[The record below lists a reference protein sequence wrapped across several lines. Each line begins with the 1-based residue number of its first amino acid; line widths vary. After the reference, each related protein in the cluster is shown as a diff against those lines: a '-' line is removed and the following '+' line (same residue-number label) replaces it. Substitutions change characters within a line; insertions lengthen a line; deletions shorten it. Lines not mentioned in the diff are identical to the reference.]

1 MISANEPMDATSFL
15 HVASSLWS
23 YWRGWK
29 VSFYKRKSFSNSE
42 RRSGKGVKEVVI
54 QIWVC
59 LWQDASLQNTLCFWF
74 RCISH
79 CWAGRVFN
87 QIAMVQNES
96 AKFGDFDADKNRSC
110 RMNHFRGTR
119 YQACL
124 HTSRVG
130 CPYSIPQVL
139 ICVCINVLLYIH
151 AYIYLSF
158 YIYIY
163 ILYAFM
169 PRQET
174 YHGNLWLSRCLLYG
188 SPPQMVRRK
197 TPPFHQAIAK
207 PRKRRFPW
215 GKSLQSI
222 KGKQKSPVPPLNA
235 INTDQLVDE
244 EFRDQSSIRKPLHLA
259 WDDATGSEW
268 AR

>member
-1 MISANEPMDATSFL
+1 MQDESFQGHKISGMFAYLACWM
-15 HVASSLWS
+15 
-23 YWRGWK
+23 
-29 VSFYKRKSFSNSE
+29 
-42 RRSGKGVKEVVI
+42 
-54 QIWVC
+54 
-59 LWQDASLQNTLCFWF
+59 SLQYSTGTDMCVYK
-74 RCISH
+74 CIT
-79 CWAGRVFN
+79 VY
-87 QIAMVQNES
+87 
-96 AKFGDFDADKNRSC
+96 
-110 RMNHFRGTR
+110 T
-119 YQACL
+119 
-124 HTSRVG
+124 
-130 CPYSIPQVL
+130 
-139 ICVCINVLLYIH
+139 CI
-151 AYIYLSF
+151 

-163 ILYAFM
+163 HSISIYIYIIYAFM

-259 WDDATGSEW
+259 
-268 AR
+268 